1 MKALIVN
8 KVGDI
13 ALYGA
18 ILMIFVNMNLVSFV
32 DFNSLSLLNLE
43 AGFYSLELI
52 MFLFLLAAFGKSAQL
67 GMHTWLPD
75 AMEGPTP
82 VSALLHAATMVTAGV
97 YLLLRISPVLT
108 LFPTCLTVCAVVGAL
123 TALFS
128 AIIGCLQNDIK
139 KIIAYSTCS
148 QLGYM
153 FMAVGMTNFVGAFFH
168 LVNHA
173 FFKAL
178 LFLGAGVL
186 IHVFNN
192 QDLRRLGKIN
202 SKNEKINYEYKLLT
216 LLILIGNVSLVGLIF
231 LSGAY
236 SKDYILEYAVVS
248 NHNFCRFVGLVT
260 VGFTTFYSVRLA
272 YKCFVMVPVRAKRQ
286 FVTNAPRLPIS

>member
-1 MKALIVN
+1 
-8 KVGDI
+8 
-13 ALYGA
+13 
-18 ILMIFVNMNLVSFV
+18 
-32 DFNSLSLLNLE
+32 
-43 AGFYSLELI
+43 
-52 MFLFLLAAFGKSAQL
+52 
-67 GMHTWLPD
+67 
-75 AMEGPTP
+75 
-82 VSALLHAATMVTAGV
+82 MVTAGV
-97 YLLLRISPVLT
+97 YLLLRVSPVLS
-108 LFPTCLTVCAVVGAL
+108 LLPACLTVCAVVGGL

-128 AIIGCLQNDIK
+128 AIMGCLQNDIK

-192 QDLRRLGKIN
+192 QDLRRLGGVH
-202 SKNEKINYEYKLLT
+202 SKNERIEHEYRLLV
-216 LLILIGNVSLVGLIF
+216 LLLLIGNASLVGLVF

-236 SKDYILEYAVVS
+236 SKDYILEYATIS
-248 NHNFCRFVGLVT
+248 GNNFCRFAGLLT
-260 VGFTTFYSVRLA
+260 IALTTFYSIRLV
-272 YKCFVMVPVRAKRQ
+272 YKSFVVMPIRIKRQ
-286 FVTNAPRLPIS
+286 YVIGAPRLPIT